1 MQTVPHI
8 TWYFDFISPYA
19 YLQCEQLDKL
29 QAQTKL
35 TAKPVLFAGLLKHW
49 GQLGPAEVAPKRVF
63 MFQHIAWEAQQKNI
77 DFKLPPAHP
86 FNPLPALRLAIAL
99 DSDLETVKAI
109 FRYIWTQDQPAD
121 DPDVM
126 TELAASL
133 GDANAM
139 EKTHLQS
146 VKDQLRQNTQDAI
159 ANNIFGVPTLRV
171 NGRNFWGADSLDF
184 LLDYLQN
191 PDLFD
196 NESMRRAETI
206 PIGQERRR

>member
-1 MQTVPHI
+1 MRTTPRI

-29 QAQTKL
+29 PANTKL
-35 TAKPVLFAGLLKHW
+35 IVKPILFAGLLKHW
-49 GQLGPAEVAPKRVF
+49 GQLGPAEIPPKRVF
-63 MFQHIAWEAQQKNI
+63 MFQHIVWEAQQKNI
-77 DFKLPPAHP
+77 EFKLPPVHP

-99 DSDLETVKAI
+99 NSEFDAVKAI
-109 FRYIWTQDQPAD
+109 FRHVWTHGQAPD
-121 DPDVM
+121 DL
-126 TELAASL
+126 ELMNDLVTQL

-139 EKTHLQS
+139 ERTSLQS
-146 VKDQLRQNTQDAI
+146 VKDQLKHNTDEAI
-159 ANNIFGVPTLRV
+159 TNNVFGVPTLTV
-171 NGRNFWGADSLDF
+171 NGKIFWGSDSLNF

-196 NESMRRAETI
+196 NDSMRRAQTI